1 MAQADGTIYINTAIE
16 TDGMKA
22 GGKEVEAA
30 ARRMA
35 KSVSGIGESARL
47 ALQKQTDSFV
57 RQNQMYEQQ
66 RQKVEALKA
75 KLEEMR
81 GQKVETKEYTSTNQ
95 EIEKLISSIK
105 RAVEKKKELIQSGR
119 GFQVTTE
126 YKAAEKEVN
135 RLDKALL
142 DAYSRKEKF
151 LETGGKRNS
160 NAFKK
165 IQYDIEKLEAQLR
178 QVTKDK
184 EALESSKEVKTT
196 SLKSMEKEIS
206 NLIARLVEA
215 EKMKNKLESEG
226 GAYKKIDTSGI
237 ESRIAN
243 EQEKLRESGNRLGT
257 SYEQLKQKVKGYSSS
272 VKILE
277 GTKKKLN
284 TILRS
289 TAKLLIKNAAAIL
302 GLHKQTKK
310 SNSSFGKSLKT
321 ILKYTLGIRSMY
333 ILLNKIRTGIK
344 EGFSN
349 LAQYSGETN
358 QSISSLMSALTQLK
372 NSLATAFAPILN
384 VVAPILTT
392 FINLIS
398 KAVTYVGM
406 LFAALTGKKT
416 FDKAVGVQKNYADS
430 LGKTASNAKDA
441 EKALEGYLSP
451 IDEINKM
458 EKPDAGDIGGGTGGA
473 GGGSGA
479 GGMFETVPIEDS
491 INKLAEKIKSIL
503 SGIFDV
509 FKEAWSNKGQAVIA
523 SAKAALSSL
532 IEAAKA
538 VGSTFYEVF
547 TNGTGLAWVE
557 SSLELL
563 RSIFDIIQSIASA
576 FTEAWNSGAGFEVV
590 TALFNMLTNI
600 NTLLTSIGDSFSHAF
615 SSGIGIEI
623 WTNILGIITGVYNIV
638 GNLAGSLDTAWNAS
652 KVGESIWSGIL
663 ENLNIIL
670 STIHEIVDSTAGWA
684 EKLNFSPLLQSI
696 DTILKS
702 LSPLTQNIG
711 DGLQWFWNNV
721 LLPIAGW
728 TIQEAVPSFLN
739 MLSAAIDI
747 VNSAIDALK
756 PLGTWLW
763 DSFLQPIG
771 AWTGDLVISA
781 MGIITDLLKKFSDWI
796 KENQNTIEYFTIVI
810 GSFFAAW
817 TVVNLSTTIAGI
829 VGALVTFITTGGL
842 AAAAA
847 TVLGTAIGVLTSPV
861 TAVIVIIGA
870 LIAAGVLLYKN
881 WDTVSDFAKKTWEK
895 IEDIMNSF
903 AEWVING
910 FVTSWHDICTGL
922 KDTLES
928 LKTAALGIWDGIK
941 KIFIKFDDFLGKI
954 FATDWTKWFGVFGD
968 VMNGFMSSVK
978 TIWNGIKTAFNGFVT
993 FIKGVFSGNWK
1004 QALKGLAQ
1012 IFKGVFQSLIGF
1024 AKAPIN
1030 TIIGLLNGL
1039 LSGFTSAINKVIDM
1053 VNQLH
1058 FDIPDWVPGIGGK
1071 SFGFDFQKINT
1082 PKIPYLATGAVIPP
1096 NAPFMAMLGDQR
1108 HGTNLE
1114 APEALIRRIVREE
1127 SGGSGKGGQYRFT
1140 AQINR
1145 RTLFDE
1151 MISEA
1156 KLIRDQNGRNPFE
1169 LA

>member
-16 TDGMKA
+16 TDGMRA

-81 GQKVETKEYTSTNQ
+81 GQKVATDEFKAIGKQIDADKAKLNSLIKKQEDFVAAGKNTNSAVYGQRQRDIEELKNSIESAKREQEELLQSGNAYKPVDTSAV
-95 EIEKLISSIK
+95 EEKLVS
-105 RAVEKKKELIQSGR
+105 
-119 GFQVTTE
+119 
-126 YKAAEKEVN
+126 
-135 RLDKALL
+135 
-142 DAYSRKEKF
+142 
-151 LETGGKRNS
+151 
-160 NAFKK
+160 
-165 IQYDIEKLEAQLR
+165 
-178 QVTKDK
+178 
-184 EALESSKEVKTT
+184 
-196 SLKSMEKEIS
+196 
-206 NLIARLVEA
+206 
-215 EKMKNKLESEG
+215 
-226 GAYKKIDTSGI
+226 
-237 ESRIAN
+237 
-243 EQEKLRESGNRLGT
+243 EQERLMESGNRLGT
-257 SYEQLKQKVKGYSSS
+257 SYEQLKQKVKGYSLS
-272 VKILE
+272 VKNLK

-406 LFAALTGKKT
+406 FFAALTGKKT

-458 EKPDAGDIGGGTGGA
+458 EKPDAGDIGGGA

-509 FKEAWSNKGQAVIA
+509 FKEAWSNKGQTVIA

-638 GNLAGSLDTAWNAS
+638 GNLARSLDTAWNAS

-670 STIHEIVDSTAGWA
+670 STIHEIVDSTAEWA

-763 DSFLQPIG
+763 DSFLSPIG

-781 MGIITDLLKKFSDWI
+781 MGIITELLKKFSDWI
-796 KENQNTIEYFTIVI
+796 KENQNTIEYFTIII

-842 AAAAA
+842 VAAAA
-847 TVLGTAIGVLTSPV
+847 TVLGTAIGVLTSPI
-861 TAVIVIIGA
+861 TAVILIIGA
-870 LIAAGVLLYKN
+870 LIAAGVFLYKN

-895 IEDIMNSF
+895 IKDIMNSF
-903 AEWVING
+903 AEWVINA
-910 FVTSWHDICTGL
+910 FVTSWDDICTGL
-922 KDTLES
+922 EDTLES
-928 LKTAALGIWDGIK
+928 LKIAALGIWDGIK

-954 FATDWTKWFGVFGD
+954 FATDWTKWFGVFGG

-978 TIWNGIKTAFNGFVT
+978 TIWDGIKTAFNGFVK